1 LFVAAAFVVRI
12 QSAGLWW
19 GTGNHNTT
27 TTTTTTTR
35 SKKERGEEL
44 KEGRR

>member
-1 LFVAAAFVVRI
+1 LFVAAAFVVRN

-27 TTTTTTTR
+27 TTTTTR

-44 KEGRR
+44 REGRR

>member
-1 LFVAAAFVVRI
+1 LFVAAAFVVRN

-19 GTGNHNTT
+19 GTGKNKTT

-35 SKKERGEEL
+35 SKKERRDEL
-44 KEGRR
+44 REGRR

>member
-27 TTTTTTTR
+27 TTTTTTR
-35 SKKERGEEL
+35 SKNERGEKL
-44 KEGRR
+44 REGRR